1 MFPNIP
7 LGILETVFLWII
19 KVLFECDNLNLTY
32 ASFLQIL
39 DITYNFFTIST
50 AILFV
55 CSLLWPIL
63 VCIHVCGNIPVCKCS
78 MKRFIVPSNNQTSSS
93 SGESC
98 GSVAVGY
105 KYQYLQGVPKK
116 MVILSGFEFLTLGGV
131 FLGVKINSKNSGTKK
146 KY

>member
-1 MFPNIP
+1 MLPNIP

-19 KVLFECDNLNLTY
+19 KVLFECDNLNPTY

-39 DITYNFFTIST
+39 VITYNFFTIST
-50 AILFV
+50 VVLFV
-55 CSLLWPIL
+55 PALLWPIL

-78 MKRFIVPSNNQTSSS
+78 MKRFIVSSNNQTSSS

-105 KYQYLQGVPKK
+105 KYQYLDFL
-116 MVILSGFEFLTLGGV
+116 VIFILMFKV
-131 FLGVKINSKNSGTKK
+131 FWLNMLKLILVELISEHFCEL
-146 KY
+146 

>member
-1 MFPNIP
+1 MTVLLLNIRKNECLFQDWSEINDGEQILHHQTMLPNIP

-19 KVLFECDNLNLTY
+19 KVLFECDNLNPTY

-98 GSVAVGY
+98 GSVAVG
-105 KYQYLQGVPKK
+105 
-116 MVILSGFEFLTLGGV
+116 TN
-131 FLGVKINSKNSGTKK
+131 INI
-146 KY
+146 